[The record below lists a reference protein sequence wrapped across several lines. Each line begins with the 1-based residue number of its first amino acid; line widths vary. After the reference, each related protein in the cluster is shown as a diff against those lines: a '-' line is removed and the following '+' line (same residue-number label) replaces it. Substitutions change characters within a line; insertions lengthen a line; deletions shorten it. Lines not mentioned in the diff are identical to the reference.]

1 MKSIYNFIIETNSR
15 YNNEVDVEGK
25 ELIVNTEITER
36 DYEFVN
42 RTGVVKATPLA
53 YDTPIDVGDEVIV
66 HHNVFRRW
74 YDIRGKEKD
83 STNLLTDNEFF
94 VYHDQLFGYKK
105 DGVWKGTPGSCFVK
119 PISRTDKWGMT
130 GNIELVGTMEFTDI
144 HIDSLGIKQGDIIGF
159 TPNSEYVFEIEGEL
173 LYRVF
178 SNQINVLYGSKEETD
193 LEAIGS

>member
-1 MKSIYNFIIETNSR
+1 MKSIYNFIIETDSR

-42 RTGVVKATPLA
+42 RTGIVKATPLA

-94 VYHDQLFGYKK
+94 VYHDQYLVTRKTEYG
-105 DGVWKGTPGSCFVK
+105 
-119 PISRTDKWGMT
+119 R
-130 GNIELVGTMEFTDI
+130 ELPEV
-144 HIDSLGIKQGDIIGF
+144 
-159 TPNSEYVFEIEGEL
+159 
-173 LYRVF
+173 
-178 SNQINVLYGSKEETD
+178 VL
-193 LEAIGS
+193 